1 MNKKT
6 MVLIAGVLIAAG
18 GAAAVAGVGE
28 KRGRFGHGPSM
39 GAMFAHMGGPA
50 FGRGMGLKGLDADG
64 DGAVT
69 IEEAL
74 ARRAPVFTRIDAN
87 GDGVIDSAEIE
98 AETNL
103 NVQYWTQ
110 AMMHRLDRD
119 NDGKI
124 SKDEFGQ
131 KDRKSRRAERAGD
144 DDKDGD
150 RRHRGWHGHRHGWHG
165 HHHSRGER
173 WHGRRGERRMTES
186 FEQFDL
192 NSDGVL
198 EASEIETGIKPQTAR
213 RISRM
218 MKRFDQDND
227 GRITREEFEKPTKD
241 RFAMRDINKDGK
253 ITEDD
258 LPPMMRGRGI
268 LR

>member
-6 MVLIAGVLIAAG
+6 IVLIAGVLIAAG

-28 KRGRFGHGPSM
+28 KRGRFDHGPSM
-39 GAMFAHMGGPA
+39 GAMFAHMGGPE
-50 FGRGMGLKGLDADG
+50 FGRGMRLKGLDANG

-74 ARRAPVFTRIDAN
+74 AKRAPLFSRIDTN

-124 SKDEFGQ
+124 SKEEFGQ
-131 KDRKSRRAERAGD
+131 KDRTFARGERADD

-150 RRHRGWHGHRHGWHG
+150 RRGRWWHRH
-165 HHHSRGER
+165 HHHHG
-173 WHGRRGERRMTES
+173 WHGRRGERRLTQS
-186 FEQFDL
+186 FETFDL

-198 EASEIETGIKPQTAR
+198 EASEVETGMKPHITR

-218 MKRFDQDND
+218 MKRFDQDDD
-227 GRITREEFEKPTKD
+227 GRVTREEFEKPTRH

-258 LPPMMRGRGI
+258 LPPMMRGLGI